1 MLFQGNSEGQ
11 FQGFQEIQ
19 IFEKYFDYFLVL
31 LIIFTFFFTMKQFK
45 ILCVSFRNVDI
56 KRTILKKEN
65 SASVKYDYLLS

>member
-45 ILCVSFRNVDI
+45 ILCQLQ
-56 KRTILKKEN
+56 KRWHKTYNIKKEN